1 VRRVLRFIFRS
12 LIGVV
17 ALVGVLGAL
26 LGYYGYSPAP
36 EVPRLSGTLTRGDYD
51 GGRTEAAPESASR
64 IGPSARRSVFQ
75 FSLSG
80 QKVASRRMDRPGPR
94 GATLR

>member
-1 VRRVLRFIFRS
+1 MERPVRILPGEGKWKENAVRRVLRFIFRS

-51 GGRTEAAPESASR
+51 GGRNEAAPESGRQHAAAFTS
-64 IGPSARRSVFQ
+64 SHSVDKKWH
-75 FSLSG
+75 L
-80 QKVASRRMDRPGPR
+80 
-94 GATLR
+94 

>member
-1 VRRVLRFIFRS
+1 MRRVLRFIFRS

-51 GGRTEAAPESASR
+51 GGRTEADVPDLRA
-64 IGPSARRSVFQ
+64 ARSCY
-75 FSLSG
+75 
-80 QKVASRRMDRPGPR
+80 
-94 GATLR
+94 